1 MNFKALTCQ
10 LSNKVSL
17 GVAAESSKSIEVQ
30 RRNIDDWLSQLLTKI
45 MLAGNRRIMLE
56 LRSNMFSL
64 FIAN

>member
-30 RRNIDDWLSQLLTKI
+30 RRNIDDWLSQLLNKI
-45 MLAGNRRIMLE
+45 MLAGNMRIMLE